1 MYQKLITSM
10 SALDL
15 VKALYFMGGTSLV
28 FHEIVYITGDLAG
41 RMSCLLFIWA
51 YISLY
56 VSAQLMI
63 MYKYSFHANVFID

>member
-28 FHEIVYITGDLAG
+28 FHEIVYIWLGGWVAFCSFEHYFLVHICSTDD
-41 RMSCLLFIWA
+41 
-51 YISLY
+51 Y
-56 VSAQLMI
+56 VQVQ
-63 MYKYSFHANVFID
+63 FPR